1 MESNLEVWKTAHQ
14 LTLAVYKV
22 TQNFPKS
29 EQFGLTSQVRRS
41 ASSVPTNIIEGQAR
55 QYKKEFVQF
64 LYISKGSLEETNYH
78 LFLSKELGYISEDDY
93 KMLAELCTRIK
104 MMLYKLITTNNEQRT
119 TNNEQRTTNNE
130 QRTLSNM
137 INKHSITH
145 VILTG
150 GVGSRLWP
158 LSRKSRPKQ
167 YLDIFDGKSLFEMT
181 VDRNRTIADKVMVVG
196 NIDNCH
202 LSRKILEQTNTP
214 YIDIVESTPR
224 NTAAAIAFAA
234 FASDPEDILI
244 ITPSDH
250 IIDEMQQYQAA
261 IEEAVEKAGE
271 GLIVT
276 FGIVPSKPET
286 GYGYIE
292 RKGDAVV
299 SFREKPNQVTAA
311 EFIARGNFLW
321 NSGMFCF
328 KAGVLLEELKTFHP
342 EVYEKSKLVWESNIN
357 GNLDLGLSL
366 DIPSIS
372 IDYAVMERSRKIKV
386 VSSKFAWSDLGSF
399 ESVYDYLVSIGH
411 AVDENGN
418 MVIGTT
424 NYTAFIG
431 VKDTIFVCTPTAN
444 LILKKEFSQD
454 VKSVYN
460 ALERDNSDLL
470 N

>member
-1 MESNLEVWKTAHQ
+1 M
-14 LTLAVYKV
+14 
-22 TQNFPKS
+22 
-29 EQFGLTSQVRRS
+29 
-41 ASSVPTNIIEGQAR
+41 I
-55 QYKKEFVQF
+55 KK
-64 LYISKGSLEETNYH
+64 H
-78 LFLSKELGYISEDDY
+78 P
-93 KMLAELCTRIK
+93 
-104 MMLYKLITTNNEQRT
+104 
-119 TNNEQRTTNNE
+119 
-130 QRTLSNM
+130 
-137 INKHSITH
+137 ITH

-244 ITPSDH
+244 ITQSDH

-271 GLIVT
+271 GFIVT

-342 EVYEKSKLVWESNIN
+342 EVYEKSKLVWESNVN
-357 GNLDLGLSL
+357 GNLDLALSL